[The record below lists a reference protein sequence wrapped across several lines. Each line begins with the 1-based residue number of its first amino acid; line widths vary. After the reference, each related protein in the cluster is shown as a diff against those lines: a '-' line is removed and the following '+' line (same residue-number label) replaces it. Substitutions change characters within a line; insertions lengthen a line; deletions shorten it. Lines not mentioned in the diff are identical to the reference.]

1 MILLKLFYP
10 SSGKPV
16 HNAHLV
22 AASAIVLNSY
32 TVFKNKNIPL
42 PQYPVPSRAAFPVQQ
57 LISGM
62 EYKTVVQKQPA
73 DNL

>member
-10 SSGKPV
+10 SSGKVP
-16 HNAHLV
+16 AHLV
-22 AASAIVLNSY
+22 AASIVLNSY
-32 TVFKNKNIPL
+32 IKNKNIPL

-57 LISGM
+57 AYLRHG
-62 EYKTVVQKQPA
+62 VQDANQKQPA